1 MLKGYHYEGP
11 LPLGSVVAHNCGAAG
26 LFSSTA
32 DSNVVLT
39 GILNKGVNTLQVNF
53 NVTVAYDAID
63 DVLRNHS
70 WMATLVSV
78 NDTGVYT
85 ITGEDTSSGR
95 RIIGQILLALLRSS
109 QGLPAYT
116 EWGALV
122 GVRPTKLFH
131 KLMDQQSEV
140 HASYVVK
147 DLLEGEYFLDSDKA
161 ELLRRIGSFQRPYV
175 EANRYDKKQVSLYC
189 GIPFCQTHCM
199 YCSFPYGLWQNY
211 DQQKSFIQALMKDID
226 HAHHMMDAYGLH
238 GASLYMGGGTP
249 TILGD
254 DDFRTVLE
262 RLRLLIFDGTEF
274 TVEAGRPDSVSV
286 DKIQTMERCG
296 VNRISINPQTMQDS
310 ILKAIGRGHSVD
322 DIDELF
328 QYVRRHTSLS
338 INMDFIAG
346 LPGQQLSH
354 MIENMDYICTN
365 MPENVTIHTL
375 ALKKGSPL
383 YEGTHIDSIPN
394 EEVVRHMVIYCQ
406 ERLEA
411 LGYVPYYLYRQQYM
425 TGQLENIGYTLQGKT
440 CDYNI
445 HIMEERQSILSMGPG
460 SSSKWISPSDYR
472 QKKQHMP
479 KNVDTYIESINQL
492 LNKRSFLCK
501 SFWEV
506 K

>member
-147 DLLEGEYFLDSDKA
+147 DLLEGEYFLDSDRLSCCVVLVAFK
-161 ELLRRIGSFQRPYV
+161 
-175 EANRYDKKQVSLYC
+175 
-189 GIPFCQTHCM
+189 
-199 YCSFPYGLWQNY
+199 GL
-211 DQQKSFIQALMKDID
+211 M
-226 HAHHMMDAYGLH
+226 
-238 GASLYMGGGTP
+238 
-249 TILGD
+249 
-254 DDFRTVLE
+254 
-262 RLRLLIFDGTEF
+262 
-274 TVEAGRPDSVSV
+274 
-286 DKIQTMERCG
+286 
-296 VNRISINPQTMQDS
+296 
-310 ILKAIGRGHSVD
+310 
-322 DIDELF
+322 
-328 QYVRRHTSLS
+328 
-338 INMDFIAG
+338 
-346 LPGQQLSH
+346 
-354 MIENMDYICTN
+354 
-365 MPENVTIHTL
+365 
-375 ALKKGSPL
+375 
-383 YEGTHIDSIPN
+383 
-394 EEVVRHMVIYCQ
+394 
-406 ERLEA
+406 
-411 LGYVPYYLYRQQYM
+411 
-425 TGQLENIGYTLQGKT
+425 
-440 CDYNI
+440 
-445 HIMEERQSILSMGPG
+445 
-460 SSSKWISPSDYR
+460 
-472 QKKQHMP
+472 
-479 KNVDTYIESINQL
+479 
-492 LNKRSFLCK
+492 
-501 SFWEV
+501 
-506 K
+506 